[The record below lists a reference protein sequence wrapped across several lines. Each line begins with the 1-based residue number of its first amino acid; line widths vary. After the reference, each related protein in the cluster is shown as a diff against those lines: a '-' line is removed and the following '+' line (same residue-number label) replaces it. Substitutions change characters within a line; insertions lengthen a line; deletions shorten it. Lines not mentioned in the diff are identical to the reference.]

1 LRLLLDTHVFLWWAG
16 NSPELDTDARRS
28 IAAEESFVAVSAA
41 VAWEIAIKRA
51 LKKLR
56 APEDIV
62 EQMERHQFAPLP
74 ITIEHAVQAGALPVH
89 HRDPFDRMLVAQ
101 AQLEGLTI
109 VTRDPN
115 ISLYSVA
122 TLAA

>member
-1 LRLLLDTHVFLWWAG
+1 MEEDPTLDG
-16 NSPELDTDARRS
+16 RAREAIEDS
-28 IAAEESFVAVSAA
+28 DSFVAISAA

-51 LKKLR
+51 SGRLR
-56 APEDIV
+56 APEDLGAHIL
-62 EQMERHQFAPLP
+62 EEGFEPLP
-74 ITIEHAVQAGALPVH
+74 ITIEHAVQAGVLPPF

-109 VTRDPN
+109 VTRDAN
-115 ISLYSVA
+115 IPRYSVA

>member
-1 LRLLLDTHVFLWWAG
+1 MRLLLDTHVFLWWAG
-16 NSPELDTDARRS
+16 NSPELDTDARQS
-28 IAAEESFVAVSAA
+28 IAAGESFVAVSAA

-51 LKKLR
+51 LRKLE

-62 EQMERHQFAPLP
+62 GQMERHQFAPLP
-74 ITIEHAVQAGALPVH
+74 ITIEHVVQAGALPLH
-89 HRDPFDRMLVAQ
+89 HGDPFDRMLVAQ

-115 ISLYSVA
+115 IPRYSVSI
-122 TLAA
+122 LAA